1 MIDTEVPF
9 ISLEQSN
16 TGVITASTSQAQ
28 KSPSK
33 IQIHIS
39 NFVGT
44 HLSKN
49 TTNLPPPLPT
59 YCKSLF
65 LFPHAL
71 NNCLKLWFVFLLDAL
86 KSG

>member
-1 MIDTEVPF
+1 MIGTEVPF

-16 TGVITASTSQAQ
+16 TGVMTPLTSQG
-28 KSPSK
+28 SNFPSK

-49 TTNLPPPLPT
+49 PTNPSPLPT
-59 YCKSLF
+59 
-65 LFPHAL
+65 L
-71 NNCLKLWFVFLLDAL
+71 NHLSFSCMPGKIV
-86 KSG
+86 